1 MFLRHAIEWRE
12 SIFAPQLV
20 QCAQKRPAKAF
31 EESVSGPVAQ
41 TPDPIRAI
49 SHGLDRAFAQLGR
62 IHFLR
67 KLWPA
72 AFAHIERVEARKW
85 TRAIRSHV
93 AGTFQTRTD
102 RTATEGIR
110 VPAPIN
116 PGECSFHRALA

>member
-1 MFLRHAIEWRE
+1 GRGGGGISRPGISADWRC
-12 SIFAPQLV
+12 SGGQPGGAG
-20 QCAQKRPAKAF
+20 PAGF
-31 EESVSGPVAQ
+31 HEL
-41 TPDPIRAI
+41 AI
-49 SHGLDRAFAQLGR
+49 SHGLDRAPAQLGR
-62 IHFLR
+62 IHFPR

-102 RTATEGIR
+102 RATAEGIR

-116 PGECSFHRALA
+116 PRECSFHRALA